1 MYTYDTVTQAL
12 TGLKQRGFTI
22 DFNIAFDQLK
32 CIDTDICLL
41 PSQFEITEYY
51 RFEGASNPSDQEVVY
66 AVVSKDGTI
75 KGALVS
81 AFGIYS
87 DEIDD
92 ELLQKLTIA
101 HS

>member
-87 DEIDD
+87 DEIDG
-92 ELLQKLTIA
+92 ELLQKLTIS
-101 HS
+101 H